1 MPLKGVFG
9 LAYEKCQP
17 VSTEEIELLSR
28 FAELAS
34 LAINNAWL
42 LEEATEARCQAEDQ
56 AKNLATINHI
66 NQLVSHSPDLTAALT
81 LVTREIAQIFGVPY
95 SRIALVNADRAGLT
109 FVADYSLDPMAPS
122 AVGMVLSMENNSI
135 SGQVVK
141 TGRALVV
148 QPSELALHIQTRDH
162 PIFSILE
169 IRNVQCL
176 MITPL
181 LVSGEV
187 VGVIGLESTDPE
199 RIFSPADLR
208 LAETI
213 AGQIAGMIDKARLL
227 KEAQEQRRIAESL
240 HQVAAVLNAS
250 LDIETVLNSF
260 LQQLGQVV
268 LFDSAAILLHQG
280 DALVVVSVSGLL
292 DPENVISQTL
302 PLSGGSPAVRVF
314 RERAPLII
322 DNVQQEPGWI
332 DVPGTQHI
340 RGWMGI
346 PLLIGERVLGVLEVN
361 KLMVGGYGPAE
372 AQVVQTFANQAAT
385 ALENARLYRYVTDR
399 TKELSQALEE
409 LKSAQHQL
417 VDAEKMASLGGLV
430 AGIAH
435 EINTPIGIGVTA
447 ASTLEDETHQF
458 LASYQNGALKRSE
471 LDAYLNTAQES
482 SRLIL
487 NNLQRAAE
495 LVQSF
500 KQVAVDQTNLERRK
514 FGVKTYINDVLRS
527 LAPQL
532 KRSAHRLSVT
542 GADDL
547 IIDSYPGALSQV
559 VTNLVMNS
567 VLHAYPDDKGGQL
580 IFEVRSEG
588 KQVIIEY
595 RDDGCGIAPE
605 TLKKIYEPFF
615 TTARHRG
622 GTGLG
627 LHIVYNLVI
636 QKLGGQINCESV
648 VGQGTKFTLTL
659 PMHL

>member
-1 MPLKGVFG
+1 
-9 LAYEKCQP
+9 
-17 VSTEEIELLSR
+17 
-28 FAELAS
+28 
-34 LAINNAWL
+34 
-42 LEEATEARCQAEDQ
+42 
-56 AKNLATINHI
+56 
-66 NQLVSHSPDLTAALT
+66 
-81 LVTREIAQIFGVPY
+81 
-95 SRIALVNADRAGLT
+95 
-109 FVADYSLDPMAPS
+109 
-122 AVGMVLSMENNSI
+122 
-135 SGQVVK
+135 
-141 TGRALVV
+141 
-148 QPSELALHIQTRDH
+148 
-162 PIFSILE
+162 
-169 IRNVQCL
+169 
-176 MITPL
+176 
-181 LVSGEV
+181 
-187 VGVIGLESTDPE
+187 
-199 RIFSPADLR
+199 
-208 LAETI
+208 
-213 AGQIAGMIDKARLL
+213 
-227 KEAQEQRRIAESL
+227 
-240 HQVAAVLNAS
+240 
-250 LDIETVLNSF
+250 
-260 LQQLGQVV
+260 
-268 LFDSAAILLHQG
+268 
-280 DALVVVSVSGLL
+280 
-292 DPENVISQTL
+292 
-302 PLSGGSPAVRVF
+302 
-314 RERAPLII
+314 
-322 DNVQQEPGWI
+322 
-332 DVPGTQHI
+332 
-340 RGWMGI
+340 
-346 PLLIGERVLGVLEVN
+346 
-361 KLMVGGYGPAE
+361 MVGGYGPAE

-532 KRSAHRLSVT
+532 KRSAHRLSIT

-567 VLHAYPDDKGGQL
+567 VLHAYLDDKGGQL

-595 RDDGCGIAPE
+595 RDDGCGITPE

>member
-1 MPLKGVFG
+1 
-9 LAYEKCQP
+9 
-17 VSTEEIELLSR
+17 
-28 FAELAS
+28 
-34 LAINNAWL
+34 
-42 LEEATEARCQAEDQ
+42 
-56 AKNLATINHI
+56 
-66 NQLVSHSPDLTAALT
+66 
-81 LVTREIAQIFGVPY
+81 
-95 SRIALVNADRAGLT
+95 
-109 FVADYSLDPMAPS
+109 
-122 AVGMVLSMENNSI
+122 VG
-135 SGQVVK
+135 
-141 TGRALVV
+141 
-148 QPSELALHIQTRDH
+148 
-162 PIFSILE
+162 
-169 IRNVQCL
+169 
-176 MITPL
+176 
-181 LVSGEV
+181 
-187 VGVIGLESTDPE
+187 
-199 RIFSPADLR
+199 
-208 LAETI
+208 
-213 AGQIAGMIDKARLL
+213 
-227 KEAQEQRRIAESL
+227 
-240 HQVAAVLNAS
+240 
-250 LDIETVLNSF
+250 
-260 LQQLGQVV
+260 
-268 LFDSAAILLHQG
+268 
-280 DALVVVSVSGLL
+280 
-292 DPENVISQTL
+292 
-302 PLSGGSPAVRVF
+302 
-314 RERAPLII
+314 
-322 DNVQQEPGWI
+322 
-332 DVPGTQHI
+332 
-340 RGWMGI
+340 
-346 PLLIGERVLGVLEVN
+346 
-361 KLMVGGYGPAE
+361 
-372 AQVVQTFANQAAT
+372 QTFANQAAT
-385 ALENARLYRYVTDR
+385 ALENARLYRHVTDR

-595 RDDGCGIAPE
+595 RDDGCGITPE